1 MSFQNTVIGTLAGV
15 LAGMA
20 VGLLV
25 APAKGS
31 ETREKLSESADM
43 LRKKIRRIRG
53 QASMELEDLQD
64 IFSNEISGLK
74 DDVRQ
79 TILKLIE
86 ASRDSYNNI
95 KDEVLADG
103 QPTNMERMVH

>member
-1 MSFQNTVIGTLAGV
+1 MSFQNTFIGTVSGI

-31 ETREKLSESADM
+31 ETRQKITDFPKTVK
-43 LRKKIRRIRG
+43 KKIQTITG
-53 QASMELEDLQD
+53 QAAMELEDLEE
-64 IFSNEISGLK
+64 IFSNEIGGLK
-74 DDVRQ
+74 DDVRE

-86 ASRDSYNNI
+86 AAKDSYDNVKN
-95 KDEVLADG
+95 EAASNSNSYNEG
-103 QPTNMERMVH
+103 FAN